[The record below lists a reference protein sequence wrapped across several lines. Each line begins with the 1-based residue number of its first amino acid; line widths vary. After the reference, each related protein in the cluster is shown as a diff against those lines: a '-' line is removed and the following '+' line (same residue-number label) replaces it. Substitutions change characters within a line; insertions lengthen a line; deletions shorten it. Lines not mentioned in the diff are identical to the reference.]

1 MSSIGARNKGNST
14 KDILSIFKPIII
26 IDAGINLNLS
36 LNKFKR
42 TNANT
47 YQNSNKL

>member
-1 MSSIGARNKGNST
+1 MSSIGARNNGNSIS
-14 KDILSIFKPIII
+14 DILPIFKPIII

-42 TNANT
+42 TNAGT
-47 YQNSNKL
+47 YQTSNKL